1 MEPNQAQQAP
11 VTNDEKIAQFAQ
23 GYLEDVERD
32 DDPDRIEVDTEAE
45 QSEQPEQEAS
55 PEEEQAEEPKAEEAE
70 TPPQEPEEPVVEF
83 ELEDGKKLKVPEAL
97 KPHLM
102 RDKDYRQKTMALAE
116 QRKALEQ
123 LTTQAQ
129 QVATQSQQMAP
140 YYAQLYAMENR
151 ANQLGQ
157 LLTNELMT
165 NDPLEF
171 NKAQGELAILL
182 RNRDQ
187 LAAGLQY
194 QQNALNEQQNKLLKE
209 RLALD
214 APKLFE
220 EVPDLAKP
228 GAGSELA
235 KYLASQ
241 GLTEAEMF
249 QVDYS
254 TRLAKLGWKAK
265 QYDQMVKDNAK
276 NAEKLKQQVKSLPPV
291 SLTSRASADADA
303 QSKKLH
309 KDWKKSGGKVSSPVF
324 DQLLR
329 ERLRG
334 K

>member
-1 MEPNQAQQAP
+1 MEPNQAQPQEP
-11 VTNDEKIAQFAQ
+11 VTNDDKIAQFAQ
-23 GYLEDVERD
+23 GFLADVEKD
-32 DDPDRIEVDTEAE
+32 DDPDRIETDV
-45 QSEQPEQEAS
+45 EQPEQEAA
-55 PEEEQAEEPKAEEAE
+55 PEEPEGEEPKAEEAE
-70 TPPQEPEEPVVEF
+70 TPPQEPEDPVIEF
-83 ELEDGKKLKVPEAL
+83 EMEDGKKLKVPEAV

-157 LLTNELMT
+157 ALNNDLLT

-194 QQNALNEQQNKLLKE
+194 QQSQIDAQQARILNEKL
-209 RLALD
+209 AID

-220 EVPDLAKP
+220 EIP
-228 GAGSELA
+228 ELTKQEA
-235 KYLASQ
+235 RGELVKYLASQ
-241 GLTEAEMF
+241 ELNEAEMF
-249 QVDYS
+249 QVNYS
-254 TRLAKLGWKAK
+254 TRLAKLSWKAK
-265 QYDQMVKDNAK
+265 QYDQMLKDNAK

-291 SLTSRASADADA
+291 SPTSRASADNAA
-303 QSKKLH
+303 QSKKLRTE
-309 KDWKKSGGKVSSPVF
+309 WKKTGGKMTSPAF

-329 ERLRG
+329 DRLRG
-334 K
+334 